1 MKYTLLLFV
10 IGIITLTI
18 PMHYTNPNFN
28 GTNPGCEGGSCH
40 TLQDGKVIATV
51 TDLQVSI
58 TVTGTTN
65 SVAGELVDSSG
76 TVIAFNNSTGN
87 NPFTLTAPGP
97 GVYRVNAGHK
107 SPLRWDST
115 IVSISVTNVGDDA
128 NGVLSSYK
136 LFNNY
141 PNPFNPSTI
150 IRYSI
155 PETAFTLINIYDA
168 LGNQV
173 ASLVN
178 ETKPA
183 GAYEVEFN
191 AEGLSS
197 GIYYYT
203 FQAGSFKEAKKMI
216 LLR

>member
-1 MKYTLLLFV
+1 MKYTLLLLV

-18 PMHYTNPNFN
+18 PMHYTNPSFN

-76 TVIAFNNSTGN
+76 TVVAFNNSTGN

-115 IVSISVTNVGDDA
+115 IVSISVTNVGDYA
-128 NGVLSSYK
+128 NGVPSNYE

-141 PNPFNPSTI
+141 PNPFNPSTTFTF
-150 IRYSI
+150 SL
-155 PETAFTLINIYDA
+155 PEASFTSLKIYDA
-168 LGNQV
+168 IGNEV
-173 ASLVN
+173 DVLVD
-178 ETKPA
+178 EIKSA
-183 GAYEVEFN
+183 GTYQIEFD
-191 AEGLSS
+191 AAGLTS

-203 FQAGSFKEAKKMI
+203 LQAGSFIETRKMV